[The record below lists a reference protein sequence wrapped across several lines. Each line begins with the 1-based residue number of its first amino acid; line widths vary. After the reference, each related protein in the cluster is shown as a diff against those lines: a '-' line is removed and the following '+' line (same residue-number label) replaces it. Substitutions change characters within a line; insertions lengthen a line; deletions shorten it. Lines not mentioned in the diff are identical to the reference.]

1 MLPPLFSPFTYQGW
15 AFSNKL
21 RLSSAEEEEREL
33 TVTILNSQWKYDRAE
48 AGRAQARP
56 VGGHETDLECDTVTG
71 LECYQ
76 MEVLPPGPGCGHCG

>member
-33 TVTILNSQWKYDRAE
+33 TVTILSSQWKYDRAE
-48 AGRAQARP
+48 AGRAQARL
-56 VGGHETDLECDTVTG
+56 VGGHETDLEFWRGTVTVWNVIRWKS
-71 LECYQ
+71 CR
-76 MEVLPPGPGCGHCG
+76 PGCGHCG